1 MNILRLGVSLVGAL
15 GLTACVLQGCN
26 AVVSTAIDDA
36 DVPDTGAVP
45 PLDADPPDTS
55 APREAGPEAGPDAGA
70 DADASADAD
79 ATTDASA

>member
-1 MNILRLGVSLVGAL
+1 MMDFLRLGVSLVGAL

-45 PLDADPPDTS
+45 VDADPPDTS
-55 APREAGPEAGPDAGA
+55 AA
-70 DADASADAD
+70 
-79 ATTDASA
+79 